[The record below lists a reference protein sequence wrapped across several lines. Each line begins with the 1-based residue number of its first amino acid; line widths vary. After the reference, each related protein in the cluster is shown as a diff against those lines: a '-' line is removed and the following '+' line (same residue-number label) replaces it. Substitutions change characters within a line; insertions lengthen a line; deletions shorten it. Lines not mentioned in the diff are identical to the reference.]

1 MFKTKKSKFG
11 TKIPIICVHLTF
23 RSKETIAI
31 FDISFF
37 TFSNLKV
44 SSKSKNLGVLGRIF
58 KKLLIYLKPVS
69 AIWSVFK
76 ISFRN
81 KNASI
86 WDQKLFI

>member
-11 TKIPIICVHLTF
+11 TKIPIICVQLTF

-31 FDISFF
+31 FDISFL

-44 SSKSKNLGVLGRIF
+44 SSKSKNLCVLGRIF
-58 KKLLIYLKPVS
+58 KKLLLYLKPVS
-69 AIWSVFK
+69 TIWSMFK

-81 KNASI
+81 KKASI
-86 WDQKLFI
+86 WDQILFI